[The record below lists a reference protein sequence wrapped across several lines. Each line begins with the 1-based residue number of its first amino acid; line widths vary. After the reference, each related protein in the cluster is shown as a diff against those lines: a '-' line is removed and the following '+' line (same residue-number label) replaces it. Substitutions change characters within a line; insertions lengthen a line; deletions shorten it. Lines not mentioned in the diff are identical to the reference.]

1 MSAAMRMRIHR
12 AIVGALQAAGALT
25 PRQKVRTRQVANAIG
40 QSLEDTR
47 SALKELHSA
56 GIVGKHPSRTNPRPF
71 LIKLVRGVPTRPDF
85 ASDALHVLGLS
96 KRNAKAAAI
105 VGNIPVQGLVM
116 SDPKDRRTFN
126 DMVEQL
132 IQAGFDGKLGTY
144 EFVAG
149 SYYWWLLP
157 GGGRQLATLIRQRHG
172 VTRGTSKTVRRRTKT
187 RRGKHLPP

>member
-1 MSAAMRMRIHR
+1 MQIHR

-25 PRQKVRTRQVANAIG
+25 RTQKVRTRQVANAIG
-40 QSLEDTR
+40 QTLEDTR

-56 GIVGKHPSRTNPRPF
+56 GVVGKHPSRTNPRPF
-71 LIKLVRGVPTRPDF
+71 LIKLVRGVPTRPNF
-85 ASDALHVLGLS
+85 PSDALHILGLS

-116 SDPKDRRTFN
+116 SDPHDRRTFN

-157 GGGRQLATLIRQRHG
+157 GWVRQLSNYIRQRRRAKPR
-172 VTRGTSKTVRRRTKT
+172 VSKIATKRTKT
-187 RRGKHLPP
+187 RRGKHPPP

>member
-1 MSAAMRMRIHR
+1 MSAAMQIHR

-40 QSLEDTR
+40 QTLEDTR
-47 SALKELHSA
+47 SALKELRSA
-56 GIVGKHPSRTNPRPF
+56 GIVGKRPSRTNPRPF
-71 LIKLVRGVPTRPDF
+71 LIKLVRGLPTRPDF

-126 DMVEQL
+126 DMVTQL
-132 IQAGFDGKLGTY
+132 IQAGFDRKLGTY
-144 EFVAG
+144 ESVAG

-157 GGGRQLATLIRQRHG
+157 GGGQQLATLIRQRRG
-172 VTRGTSKTVRRRTKT
+172 ATRGASKAAMKRTKT
-187 RRGKHLPP
+187 RRRKQRPP

>member
-1 MSAAMRMRIHR
+1 MSAATQIHR

-25 PRQKVRTRQVANAIG
+25 RTQKVRTRQVANAIG

-56 GIVGKHPSRTNPRPF
+56 GVVGKYPSKTNPRPF

-85 ASDALHVLGLS
+85 ASDALHILGLS
-96 KRNAKAAAI
+96 KRNPKAATI

-116 SDPKDRRTFN
+116 SDPQDRRTFN

-132 IQAGFDGKLGTY
+132 IQAGFDGRLGTY

-157 GGGRQLATLIRQRHG
+157 GGGRQLMTLIRQRRRA
-172 VTRGTSKTVRRRTKT
+172 TRGASRTVRKKARR
-187 RRGKHLPP
+187 RRRKQLPP